1 MTEEAGMIEKYES
14 GRLIQIA
21 GQTYHNDVK
30 IIRGHVKG
38 NWWRQEGHRL
48 DQTDISDI
56 IDNRPEILVVGT
68 GYAGRMHVP
77 ESTRKAVSNHGIRL
91 EVENTNSAVRIF
103 NRLHKE
109 GRKVAGA
116 FHLTC

>member
-1 MTEEAGMIEKYES
+1 MIEKYES
-14 GRLIQIA
+14 GGRIQIA

-30 IIRGHVKG
+30 IIGGHVKG
-38 NWWRQEGHRL
+38 NWWRRDGHRL

-56 IDNRPEILVVGT
+56 LENRPDILVIGT
-68 GYAGRMHVP
+68 GYAGRLHVP
-77 ESTRKAVSNHGIRL
+77 ESTRKAILNHGIQ
-91 EVENTNSAVRIF
+91 VKAENTDSAVRTF
-103 NRLHKE
+103 NRLHQE